1 MIAPITDSL
10 FHENIQFIL
19 KDTAATSRR
28 QLSYNTTIK
37 GQNDDEPVSFILT
50 DESATKY
57 YKKYHKDSLVTEIS
71 GMQIKTEF

>member
-1 MIAPITDSL
+1 MAERLLKHGKKQMIAPITDSL

-50 DESATKY
+50 DRKRN
-57 YKKYHKDSLVTEIS
+57 KIL
-71 GMQIKTEF
+71 